1 VFSRQCTVRPYGSV
15 VYPEPRFVEFDGRTL
30 TVEDT
35 GPPGGFPVLVHCGG
49 GSRHLEPAAVRE
61 AHRHGLRLISY
72 DRPAYGGSTP
82 MPGRVIA
89 DCAPDVKAILSELGI
104 SRIAVW
110 GFSGGGSY
118 ALATAALMPDHV
130 VAVCVLATL
139 GPFGAPGLDWLDGM
153 DGSYHEEVHLFFED
167 RAAARDKF
175 RSDAAE
181 MYGRLSTPEG
191 WLRLWGDRAGTDA
204 AHGQEAANYLA
215 SIFRDGCTRGDEGWW
230 DDWTAFL
237 SPWGFGFD
245 AIKAPVSLWH
255 GLADSRC
262 PPAHGRWLAEQIPN
276 VAAHFPEDEDHTNI
290 EENNRSTAYAWI
302 RRQID
307 S

>member
-1 VFSRQCTVRPYGSV
+1 
-15 VYPEPRFVEFDGRTL
+15 VYPEPRFVEFGSRTL
-30 TVEDT
+30 TVEHT
-35 GPPGGFPVLVHCGG
+35 GPTDGFPVLVHSGG
-49 GSRHLEPAAVRE
+49 GSRHLEPSAVRE

-89 DCAPDVKAILSELGI
+89 DCAPDVRAILSELGI

-118 ALATAALMPDHV
+118 ALATAALMPDAV
-130 VAVCVLATL
+130 AAVCVLAML
-139 GPFGAPGLDWLDGM
+139 GPYGAPGLDWLDGM
-153 DGSYHEEVHLFFED
+153 DDSYHQEVQLFFED

-181 MYGRLSTPEG
+181 MYVRLSTPEG

-215 SIFRDGCTRGDEGWW
+215 STFKDGWTRGDEGWW

-237 SPWGFGFD
+237 SPWGFELD
-245 AIKAPVSLWH
+245 AIKAPVSLLH
-255 GLADSRC
+255 GLADRRC
-262 PPAHGRWLAEQIPN
+262 PPAHGRWLAERIPN

-290 EENNRSTAYAWI
+290 EENNRCTAYAWI
-302 RRQID
+302 DRRID

>member
-1 VFSRQCTVRPYGSV
+1 M
-15 VYPEPRFVEFDGRTL
+15 YPDPRLVEFDGRTL

-35 GPPGGFPVLVHCGG
+35 GPPDGFPVLVHCGG
-49 GSRHLEPAAVRE
+49 GSRHLEPAAVRD
-61 AHRHGLRLISY
+61 AHGHGLRLISY

-89 DCAPDVKAILSELGI
+89 DCAPDVGAILSELEI

-118 ALATAALMPDHV
+118 ALATAALLPDAV

-139 GPFGAPGLDWLDGM
+139 GPYGTPGLDWLDGM
-153 DGSYHEEVHLFFED
+153 DDSYREEVRLFFED

-175 RSDAAE
+175 RSEAAE
-181 MYGRLSTPEG
+181 MYGRLCGADG
-191 WLRLWGDRAGTDA
+191 WLRMWGDRAGMDA
-204 AHGQEAANYLA
+204 AHGQESANYLA
-215 SIFRDGCTRGDEGWW
+215 STFQDGWTRGDEGWW

-237 SPWGFGFD
+237 SPWGFELD
-245 AIKAPVSLWH
+245 AVKAPVSLWH

-262 PPAHGRWLAEQIPN
+262 PPAHGRWLAERIPN
-276 VAAHFPEDEDHTNI
+276 VAAHFPEAEDHTNI
-290 EENNRSTAYAWI
+290 EENNRNTAYAWI
-302 RRQID
+302 RRQFD
-307 S
+307 DEEARDRG